1 MSPDAFKLIRAIS
14 LAIDTLPA
22 YGEEIS
28 DTDDLR
34 CDIEFIR
41 NDLLR
46 AGRHTFSSG
55 EIHAGEQCIYCMEN
69 IRHPFHSPT
78 PLPNLN
84 PPRG

>member
-1 MSPDAFKLIRAIS
+1 MSPDCFKLIRAIS

-34 CDIEFIR
+34 CDIEFVR

-46 AGRHTFSSG
+46 AGEHTFSSG
-55 EIHAGEQCIYCMEN
+55 EEWAGEQCIYCMEN
-69 IRHPFHSPT
+69 IRHPFHRNKP
-78 PLPNLN
+78 
-84 PPRG
+84 